1 MRTNLGAEPGKAVAK
16 HLPQPLDEIG
26 LARQGAARQDENR
39 ASVEP
44 VDLLRQRFGKG
55 FAEHDAFHLR
65 KAIGAA
71 QHRYTPILR
80 EFFANPRL

>member
-1 MRTNLGAEPGKAVAK
+1 MRSAPESRAD
-16 HLPQPLDEIG
+16 LDELG

-80 EFFANPRL
+80 EPPGYNPHPPSPLGLGP